1 MTTTT
6 DILTTL
12 TDGREITT
20 ARMESLT
27 IAAELGADEATL
39 TVLRDALRVRRH
51 PTMVL
56 PRQRLENC
64 SRGRGWCRQ
73 GRGDSAIWGERH
85 ERGYEVG
92 PGKWTVGGHDGFS
105 RKGSDTWTVR
115 QVPVGDQT
123 WTVAD

>member
-1 MTTTT
+1 MPTN
-6 DILTTL
+6 ILTTL
-12 TDGREITT
+12 TAGHEISRQ
-20 ARMESLT
+20 RMESLT

-39 TVLRDALRVRRH
+39 ITPRDALRVRRH

-56 PRQRLENC
+56 PRERLENL

-73 GRGDSAIWGERH
+73 GKGDNAVWGERH

-105 RKGSDTWTVR
+105 RKGYDAWTVR
-115 QVPVGDQT
+115 QIQVGDQT